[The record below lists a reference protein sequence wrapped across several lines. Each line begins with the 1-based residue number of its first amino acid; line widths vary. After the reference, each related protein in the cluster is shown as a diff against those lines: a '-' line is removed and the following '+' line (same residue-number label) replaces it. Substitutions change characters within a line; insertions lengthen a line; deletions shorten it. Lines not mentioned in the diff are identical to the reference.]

1 MAKSKRKGKKLKP
14 WTSQEEDRLIA
25 NVEKHVLCL
34 QKAFEQTSKEIQR
47 SPKAVAG
54 HWYNRTSKT
63 SGRTLFM
70 TVSGKHVAVNRK
82 NSKGQPL
89 KLSLYKRLLNILHLS
104 Y

>member
-1 MAKSKRKGKKLKP
+1 MANSRKGQKVKP
-14 WTSQEEDRLIA
+14 WSNQDEQRLLA

-34 QKAFEQTSKEIQR
+34 TKAFEITSKEIQR
-47 SPKAVAG
+47 SPKAVSA
-54 HWYNRTSKT
+54 HWYQRTSKN

-89 KLSLYKRLLNILHLS
+89 KLSLYKRPLAMLGFS

>member
-1 MAKSKRKGKKLKP
+1 MANSRKGQKVNK
-14 WTSQEEDRLIA
+14 WSQADEDRLIK

-34 QKAFEQTSKEIQR
+34 QKAFNATSKEIQR
-47 SPKAVAG
+47 SPKAIAA
-54 HWYNRTSKT
+54 HWYQKT
-63 SGRTLFM
+63 SQSCGKTIFM

-89 KLSLYKRLLNILHLS
+89 QLPLYKRLLSILGLK